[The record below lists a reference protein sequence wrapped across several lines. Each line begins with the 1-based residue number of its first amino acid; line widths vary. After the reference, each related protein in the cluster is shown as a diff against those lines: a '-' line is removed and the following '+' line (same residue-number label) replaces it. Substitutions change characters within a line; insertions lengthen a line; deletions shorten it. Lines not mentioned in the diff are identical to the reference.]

1 VRLEGQRWRTLVSTV
16 RLGRA
21 EYRVVRPARPIAHAP
36 LHEGYHGAQ
45 LTVDKPAAIEIGM
58 AWAFAARSPRTIVY
72 LPLRHS
78 GRGCGGHGWG
88 SPVLDLVL
96 LHHSLGFPASRW
108 KEVRAKLGPGKPH
121 TVVCRGLPKSD
132 LRLEYGHREFK
143 DKLRHAIAADTVVLT
158 GSRKAFEAEGDVLRA
173 LVEECPQHMHENPG
187 THCCAEINVD
197 GLWQWLHVEYCAE
210 HRVH

>member
-1 VRLEGQRWRTLVSTV
+1 MRLEGQRWRTLVSTV

-45 LTVDKPAAIEIGM
+45 LTVDKTAALTIGM
-58 AWAFAARSPRTIVY
+58 AWAFAARSPHTLVY
-72 LPLRHS
+72 LPLRHNDRHCS
-78 GRGCGGHGWG
+78 GYSCDE
-88 SPVLDLVL
+88 PVLDLVL

-108 KEVRAKLGPGKPH
+108 KEVRAKLGPGRPH
-121 TVVCRGLPKSD
+121 TVVCQGLPK
-132 LRLEYGHREFK
+132 LTGPVERYHREFK
-143 DKLRHAIAADTVVLT
+143 DKLHHDIAAHTVVLT
-158 GSRKAFEAEGDVLRA
+158 GSRKAFEIEGDALRA

-197 GLWQWLHVEYCAE
+197 GLWQWLHIEYCAE